1 MSFIGDYLTELKG
14 TFDKLPYSQ
23 IERIKNILLQ
33 AYRENRRIL

>member
-1 MSFIGDYLTELKG
+1 MSFIEAYLTELKG

-23 IERIKNILLQ
+23 IETVKNILLQ